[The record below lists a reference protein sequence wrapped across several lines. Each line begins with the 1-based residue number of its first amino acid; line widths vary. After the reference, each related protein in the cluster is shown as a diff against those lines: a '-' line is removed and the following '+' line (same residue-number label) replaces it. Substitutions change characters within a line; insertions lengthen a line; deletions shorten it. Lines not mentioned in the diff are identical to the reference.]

1 MQISCG
7 QLNAQAKGE
16 GIGELGKNQTKSIDV
31 QIFLSIRKQ
40 FSRKEAAA
48 F

>member
-7 QLNAQAKGE
+7 QLNAKAV
-16 GIGELGKNQTKSIDV
+16 ELGKNQTKSIDV

-40 FSRKEAAA
+40 FSPIEMEPA